1 MMKEEIVPS
10 AETLSAQ
17 LDEWAATVLGKDF
30 HFRQY
35 QKELA
40 VNILQSMFSGVK
52 YYIAQCP
59 TGFGKSFLAFAVAG
73 VLSTVY
79 GKRGYILCSDLSLT
93 KQYSDDLD
101 RYLPEW
107 GNLMGQNNYMCNV
120 NGLPFKSGVCRL
132 SGCKS
137 YYEIQKNYPEC
148 ASVCEYLIR
157 RAKAISS
164 PVTVC
169 TYQQWLVQQNIVR
182 RKLGDSAPFG
192 PRDFVICDEA
202 HNVMDIVQSQFSP
215 KFDKFDMRKID
226 DVIDSAVLI
235 GCGKDEIRE
244 KIRSARDRVTVAD
257 CNDTV
262 FAALNDYVSAVGELL
277 PDAEA
282 VKSSLGRK
290 SVDHRLERSERRLMS
305 AADFVIDHAD
315 SFTEY
320 IRIIKNA
327 GVDSMIK
334 NDSAGGGSVTFNCI
348 NESYLMAKAFHANV
362 GAGLFMSA
370 TIGDPAAFARELD
383 IRPDQYRY
391 AIVPSTFDFMR
402 SPINYVSTYKMNY
415 AGKDAAFPRILSMVE
430 RIVAAHPDEQG
441 IIQTG
446 NYSVASKIME
456 SASPAM
462 RRRLLSYVDSTTK
475 QDALEIFK
483 RGGGNMVL
491 VGPTLLEGI
500 DLRDDFC
507 RFQIIFKIPY
517 PSLAD
522 KYTKAKMEHDRSWYS
537 NKTALS
543 ILQGV
548 GRSIRS
554 KDDWAVTYVL
564 DGCFDGLLRQA
575 GGMFGNDFM
584 SRIRRIDESAI

>member
-1 MMKEEIVPS
+1 MKEEIVPS

-244 KIRSARDRVTVAD
+244 KIRS
-257 CNDTV
+257 
-262 FAALNDYVSAVGELL
+262 E
-277 PDAEA
+277 
-282 VKSSLGRK
+282 
-290 SVDHRLERSERRLMS
+290 
-305 AADFVIDHAD
+305 
-315 SFTEY
+315 
-320 IRIIKNA
+320 
-327 GVDSMIK
+327 
-334 NDSAGGGSVTFNCI
+334 
-348 NESYLMAKAFHANV
+348 
-362 GAGLFMSA
+362 
-370 TIGDPAAFARELD
+370 
-383 IRPDQYRY
+383 
-391 AIVPSTFDFMR
+391 
-402 SPINYVSTYKMNY
+402 
-415 AGKDAAFPRILSMVE
+415 
-430 RIVAAHPDEQG
+430 
-441 IIQTG
+441 
-446 NYSVASKIME
+446 
-456 SASPAM
+456 
-462 RRRLLSYVDSTTK
+462 
-475 QDALEIFK
+475 
-483 RGGGNMVL
+483 
-491 VGPTLLEGI
+491 
-500 DLRDDFC
+500 
-507 RFQIIFKIPY
+507 
-517 PSLAD
+517 
-522 KYTKAKMEHDRSWYS
+522 
-537 NKTALS
+537 
-543 ILQGV
+543 
-548 GRSIRS
+548 
-554 KDDWAVTYVL
+554 
-564 DGCFDGLLRQA
+564 
-575 GGMFGNDFM
+575 
-584 SRIRRIDESAI
+584 